1 MVICFL
7 DLVYNKYK
15 KHLLFDIGLL
25 INTNQKR
32 SIYSYVREKNNRVK
46 VKYGN
51 LRLVRDKNSKGT

>member
-25 INTNQKR
+25 INTKPKEVYLQLCKR
-32 SIYSYVREKNNRVK
+32 KKNNRE
-46 VKYGN
+46 
-51 LRLVRDKNSKGT
+51 KGKIW